1 MTSSKPTAIIFGGVN
16 TFSRALAQFL
26 IPLDGEPLVSH
37 LRIVDKYSVAPA
49 TCYLGAEFPKVL
61 EKPEVEY
68 RQANLTVPSIVE
80 GCFNP
85 LEGQEP
91 FSYVFD
97 LTGEARNDRPEEV
110 QIANTFNIARHIGLE
125 AAKRNIKAYVR
136 IHIPCY
142 NTAEK
147 GGQTEKDDIK
157 PIAPGGI
164 WWHET
169 LRALASIPD
178 LNLVILRVGYVYG
191 PYIDYGLFTAAICV
205 AACYGYTK
213 QPMKS
218 MHSPGKH
225 AFNTAH
231 IDDVVGAAWGCAEWM
246 SKLGRQEA
254 DTVAGEP
261 LLFHND
267 KSKIKALEGACAPDA
282 KPVAPVF
289 NLVDDSNHTFM
300 SWLGVPTSL
309 FGTTIEHFDLFTRAM
324 AKINMDELAEDI
336 NEDHVG
342 TWTEMIT
349 TSKPPVP
356 NTPLSPYIH
365 PQVVGLFEKQS
376 IGLDNSK
383 IKKTV
388 GYTLKRPTYGI
399 DELKEVIE
407 KWKAEQN
414 WPILDESTE

>member
-1 MTSSKPTAIIFGGVN
+1 MASHKPAAIILGGVN
-16 TFSRALAQFL
+16 TCSRALAQL
-26 IPLDGEPLVSH
+26 LVPLDGEPLVSH

-80 GCFNP
+80 SCFNP
-85 LEGQEP
+85 PEGTAP
-91 FSYVFD
+91 YAYVFD

-110 QIANTFNIARHIGLE
+110 QIANTLKVARFVGLE
-125 AAKRNIKAYVR
+125 AAKRNVKAYVR
-136 IHIPCY
+136 VHQPCF
-142 NTAEK
+142 NTPEK
-147 GGQTEKDDIK
+147 GGLSEKEDVK
-157 PIAPGGI
+157 PIPPGGV

-169 LRALASIPD
+169 LRTLASIED
-178 LNLVILRVGYVYG
+178 LNLVVLRAGYVYG
-191 PYIDYGLFTAAICV
+191 PYIDYGLFAAAICV

-225 AFNTAH
+225 AFNTVH
-231 IDDVVGAAWGCAEWM
+231 VDDVAGAAWACAEWM
-246 SKLGRQEA
+246 AGLGRKEA
-254 DTVAGEP
+254 DAVAGEP
-261 LLFHND
+261 ILFHND
-267 KSKIKALEGACAPDA
+267 KAKVKALDAACAPDA

-300 SWLGVPTSL
+300 SWLGVPTAL

-342 TWTEMIT
+342 TWTKMIT
-349 TSKPPVP
+349 ASSPPVP

-376 IGLDNSK
+376 FGLDNSK

-388 GYTLKRPTYGI
+388 GYALKRPTYGG
-399 DELKEVIE
+399 DELKEVVD
-407 KWKAEQN
+407 KWKAEGS
-414 WPILDESTE
+414 WPVLE